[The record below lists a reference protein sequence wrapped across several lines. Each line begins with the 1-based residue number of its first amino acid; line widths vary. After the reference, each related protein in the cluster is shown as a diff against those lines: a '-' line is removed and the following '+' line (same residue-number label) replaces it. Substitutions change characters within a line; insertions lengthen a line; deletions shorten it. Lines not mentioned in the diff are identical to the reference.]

1 MAALDASIILGS
13 QPIPQSQGPLEA
25 YQKLLSLKNAQAN
38 QQQNA
43 IALQSQQ
50 LGLQSQQLQ
59 FKKMQDAEAGNDAT
73 KQLFAQNAGKIT
85 DDQILATAG
94 PEVGGKIIKARQDAE
109 KSKAEI
115 SKYQAETQKLTSERA
130 AHEADYAGHLAYSVK
145 VANYDPRA
153 VQLAIQQAHG
163 DGFENQAQ
171 QLSLLAQQNPQA
183 LPQVIDQ
190 LIARSPAQQKRAQEE
205 AKAAQ
210 EAKHQTAT
218 EEQAKATLEQTAKRD
233 EGMNAYRQLEA
244 LISQKRLG
252 IEQQNAN
259 TGAARLGLER
269 ARFKRDTVS
278 PLEEMSSGQM
288 EEIKAM
294 ANGDV
299 KLPPAGSRAPGA
311 AAKREAA
318 FELARRNGYDLTD
331 ALYKAKQDFKV
342 GKDSGE
348 VAGMTRVLGHL
359 DRYQQNSDKLG
370 VAPSLAMNVTTAGNA
385 PLHKDVSAISE
396 EFGKL
401 VKGGVLTVD
410 QSKDFQSGLLSS
422 RPAVRNATINEIK
435 ELMGSQFEAK
445 FQKFKTATGTDL
457 NPTQFFDA
465 ATQKRLIKQ
474 GLVPGQAGTEGG
486 AKGKLAD
493 PLGIR

>member
-1 MAALDASIILGS
+1 MALDASLILGS
-13 QPIPQSQGPLEA
+13 QPIPQPQGPLEA
-25 YQKLLSLKNAQAN
+25 YQKILALKNAQAQ

-50 LGLQSQQLQ
+50 LDFQQKQQS
-59 FKKMQDAEAGNDAT
+59 
-73 KQLFAQNAGKIT
+73 
-85 DDQILATAG
+85 
-94 PEVGGKIIKARQDAE
+94 
-109 KSKAEI
+109 
-115 SKYQAETQKLTSERA
+115 
-130 AHEADYAGHLAYSVK
+130 
-145 VANYDPRA
+145 
-153 VQLAIQQAHG
+153 
-163 DGFENQAQ
+163 AQ
-171 QLSLLAQQNPQA
+171 QQQGVLAALQQHGGDVDKTIETLKSQGNPQA
-183 LPQVIDQ
+183 LV
-190 LIARSPAQQKRAQEE
+190 LQQHKE
-205 AKAAQ
+205 AAAQ
-210 EAKHQTAT
+210 EALKTQQIAQGIADSKRKQQLENLDHVASLTSGISDLPPALQGITYQARRTLALQLFPGAADQLPAEWNPQTEQIVKGFQDQAVSVKDKLDQQMKSAGQAETTRHNTAT
-218 EEQAKATLEQTAKRD
+218 EEQGKATLAQTEKRD
-233 EGMNAYRQLEA
+233 EGTNAYRQLEA
-244 LISQKRLG
+244 LISQKRLS

-269 ARFKRDTVS
+269 SRFKRDTVS

-294 ANGDV
+294 AAGDV

-318 FELARRNGYDLTD
+318 FELARRSGYELTD
-331 ALYKAKQDFKV
+331 ALYKGKQDFKT
-342 GKDSGE
+342 GKDSNDI
-348 VAGMTRVLGHL
+348 AGMTRVLGHL

-370 VAPSLAMNVTTAGNA
+370 VAPSLAVNVTTPGNA

-401 VKGGVLTVD
+401 VKGGVLTLD

-422 RPAVRNATINEIK
+422 RPAIRNATINEIK

-445 FQKFKTATGTDL
+445 FQKYKTSTGTDL
-457 NPTQFFDA
+457 NPSQFFDA
-465 ATQKRLIKQ
+465 ATQKRLAKQ

-486 AKGKLAD
+486 AKGKTAD

>member
-1 MAALDASIILGS
+1 MALDASLILGS
-13 QPIPQSQGPLEA
+13 QPIPQPQSPLDA
-25 YQKLLSLKNAQAN
+25 YQKILALKNAQAN

-50 LGLQSQQLQ
+50 LDLQQKQQSAQQQQGVLAALQQHGGDVDKAIETLKSQGNPQAFVLAQHKDAAAKEALQTQEIAQKIAASKQKQQLENLDHVASLTSGILDMPPALQ
-59 FKKMQDAEAGNDAT
+59 G
-73 KQLFAQNAGKIT
+73 IT
-85 DDQILATAG
+85 
-94 PEVGGKIIKARQDAE
+94 
-109 KSKAEI
+109 
-115 SKYQAETQKLTSERA
+115 YQAR
-130 AHEADYAGHLAYSVK
+130 
-145 VANYDPRA
+145 RM
-153 VQLAIQQAHG
+153 LAIQAGFATPDTLPAEWNDQTAQVVKGFQDQAVSVK
-163 DGFENQAQ
+163 DKLAQ
-171 QLSLLAQQNPQA
+171 QLDA
-183 LPQVIDQ
+183 
-190 LIARSPAQQKRAQEE
+190 
-205 AKAAQ
+205 AKAA
-210 EAKHQTAT
+210 EAARHNTAT
-218 EEQAKATLEQTAKRD
+218 EEQAKSSLTQTAKRD
-233 EGMNAYRQLEA
+233 EGTNAYRQLEA
-244 LISQKRLG
+244 LISQKRLS

-259 TGAARLGLER
+259 TGSARLGLER

-370 VAPSLAMNVTTAGNA
+370 VAPSLAVNVTTPGNA

-474 GLVPGQAGTEGG
+474 GLVPGQAGAEGG
-486 AKGKLAD
+486 AKGKTAD